1 MPADDSLN
9 VDAKKFPFLVMSGMS
24 PEEKSGLIA
33 KLEGESRTI
42 SLKFASLIATTG
54 LALERCHV
62 TAENLKLF
70 LGSYSVKQIAES
82 ISSSDTITEAM
93 TKVSIGNY
101 WSFFNYELLE
111 MVIAT
116 YCKST
121 DVIDHLEAYKSDF
134 QVYCTRRLFEIPAI
148 LFENSS
154 DSMLKFY
161 IKTDNNFTV
170 SVNDIKNIQLI
181 VSKMLDVRPLYLI
194 DVQKG
199 CVKLNFGCFK
209 NFEEIFPL
217 ESRDEIRR
225 SLSQLPAVEYL
236 QCGEVKI
243 PTNHPVSTSAVFTG
257 ETVQEGPEKASQD
270 TSEDSDMYRAELS
283 DEEQAGM

>member
-1 MPADDSLN
+1 
-9 VDAKKFPFLVMSGMS
+9 MSGMS

-33 KLEGESRTI
+33 KLEGESKEI
-42 SLKFASLIATTG
+42 SLKFASLVATTG
-54 LALERCHV
+54 LALERCHI
-62 TAENLKLF
+62 TAENLKLL

-82 ISSSDTITEAM
+82 ISSSDTVTEAM
-93 TKVSIGNY
+93 TKVSVGNY

-121 DVIDHLEAYKSDF
+121 DVNEHLEAYKSDF
-134 QVYCTRRLFEIPAI
+134 RVYCTRRLFEIPAI

-194 DVQKG
+194 NVQKG
-199 CVKLNFGCFK
+199 CVNLSFGCFK
-209 NFEEIFPL
+209 NFEELFPL
-217 ESRDEIRR
+217 ERHEEIRQ

-236 QCGEVKI
+236 ECGEMKI
-243 PTNHPVSTSAVFTG
+243 QTNLSVSASTVSTG
-257 ETVQEGPEKASQD
+257 KTVHEGPEGDSRD
-270 TSEDSDMYRAELS
+270 TPERSHTCQAELS
-283 DEEQAGM
+283 DEELSGM